1 MSAPREPDPAAGL
14 PERELAVE
22 SVAVG
27 GDGVA
32 REESGRVVFVPR
44 TAPGDRVRARITED
58 QGSYARAEVT
68 EILEAGPRRREPPCR
83 HYDEG
88 CGGCQL
94 QHLEMEAQ
102 RAAKRKMVRDTL
114 RRIGDREAEVEET
127 VPSDRP
133 LGYRNRV
140 RLTLRRE
147 EDGVRAGYHRR
158 GAPGRIVDVE
168 ECPLAEDAVNRAWR
182 QLRRGWG
189 EGARHLPAGASLRV
203 TIRASAPGRVTILV
217 EGEDEPGRAGDGG
230 GAAPRSRAAGPPPP
244 GAGPPDDP
252 GRVRPEGS
260 PEAVAAA
267 VDGLSGYFWR
277 PRDGERRRLAGEP
290 RMVEEWQGVELR
302 LPPEVFLQ
310 VNRGAAREMEAYLDR
325 RIGERLGGPRDR
337 RILDLYAGV
346 GTRALRWAEAG
357 AEVAGAEVDAEAVAT
372 GREAAERRGVETG
385 LRVRSVESCLPE
397 LLPADLAVVNPPR
410 TGLSGEAASLLADAS
425 LEELAYVS
433 CDPATL
439 ARDLA
444 RLGEGWEIDSIRPFD
459 AFPQTAHVE
468 TIAWLRRGPGRAGG
482 AGRTSEQ
489 REGRA
494 G

>member
-44 TAPGDRVRARITED
+44 TAPGDRVRARITEEH
-58 QGSYARAEVT
+58 GSYARAEVT

-102 RAAKRKMVRDTL
+102 RAAKRRMVRDTL

-140 RLTLRRE
+140 RLTVRRE
-147 EDGVRAGYHRR
+147 DGGVRAGYHRR

-168 ECPLAEDAVNRAWR
+168 ECPLAEEPLREAWA
-182 QLRRGWG
+182 QLRRSWGAGAGRMPG
-189 EGARHLPAGASLRV
+189 EGEVRLTLRATEDGDVGLLAEGGEERRPGDPESVFRGCGRLVSYHWKPVDAGRRKMAGEERLRE
-203 TIRASAPGRVTILV
+203 RW
-217 EGEDEPGRAGDGG
+217 
-230 GAAPRSRAAGPPPP
+230 RSRDLEVGP
-244 GAGPPDDP
+244 
-252 GRVRPEGS
+252 ET
-260 PEAVAAA
+260 
-267 VDGLSGYFWR
+267 
-277 PRDGERRRLAGEP
+277 
-290 RMVEEWQGVELR
+290 
-302 LPPEVFLQ
+302 FLQ
-310 VNRGAAREMEAYLDR
+310 VNRRVADAMEEHLDR
-325 RIGERLGGPRDR
+325 RLGELEGR
-337 RILDLYAGV
+337 RVLDLYAGV
-346 GTRALRWAEAG
+346 GLRALRWAEAG
-357 AEVAGAEVDAEAVAT
+357 ADAAACEVSEEAVAD
-372 GREAAERRGVETG
+372 GRRASEAAGVDVP
-385 LRVRSVESCLPE
+385 LRAGRVEDALE
-397 LLPADLAVVNPPR
+397 EMLPADDVVVNPPR
-410 TGLSGEAASLLADAS
+410 RGLSEAVCRRLAES
-425 LEELAYVS
+425 EVERVAYVS

-439 ARDLA
+439 ARDVK
-444 RLGEGWEIDSIRPFD
+444 RMGEGWRVGEVQPFD

-468 TIAWLRRGPGRAGG
+468 TILWLHRR
-482 AGRTSEQ
+482 
-489 REGRA
+489 
-494 G
+494 